1 MQVSRRQAAR
11 AMDAVRRSHLRASAR
26 RRRARRPVPGVRP
39 ATIDR
44 ALARVEAEPRVRVE
58 VVAAASARL
67 AAGQR
72 PSADAIAAAA
82 LRHGVHLRA
91 RR

>member
-11 AMDAVRRSHLRASAR
+11 AIDAVRRSQRRASTR
-26 RRRARRPVPGVRP
+26 RRRARHPVPGVRP
-39 ATIDR
+39 VTIDR
-44 ALARVEAEPRVRVE
+44 ALARIEAAPRVRVE

-67 AAGQR
+67 AAGDR

-82 LRHGVHLRA
+82 LRHGIHLRPH
-91 RR
+91 R